1 MQEIFYEESAKIQD
15 EGSAKRKYYI
25 AKTFMVIS
33 YVLAGIWGLF
43 CFMFIIDVKHV
54 LSSLI
59 FSLVPLALFIVS
71 GIVLGKFKDK
81 FYVDYDYT
89 FVSGSLRFS
98 RVIKNVKR
106 RHIMNFNASDIEK
119 IGAYGSESYE
129 RYELMPDVK
138 KKILTSNETP
148 EDNKDFYYFAVN
160 TAGDKYLL
168 VLECSELFIVNVLK
182 FTNRTVLDQELLN
195 KKRQQKN

>member
-15 EGSAKRKYYI
+15 EGSAKRKYYV
-25 AKTFMVIS
+25 AKTLMIIS
-33 YVLAGIWGLF
+33 YVLAVIWGLF
-43 CFMFIIDVKHV
+43 CFMFIIDVNHI

-59 FSLVPLALFIVS
+59 FTLVPLALFIAS
-71 GIVLGKFKDK
+71 GVILGKFKDK

-98 RVIKNVKR
+98 RVIKNIKR
-106 RHIMNFNASDIEK
+106 IHIMNFNTSDIEK
-119 IGAYGSESYE
+119 IGLYGSESYE

-138 KKILTSNETP
+138 KKILTSNDSP

-160 TAGDKYLL
+160 TAGEKYLL
-168 VLECSELFIVNVLK
+168 ILECSELFIVNVLK
-182 FTNRTVLDQELLN
+182 FTNRTVLDQDLLN

>member
-15 EGSAKRKYYI
+15 EGSAKRKYYV
-25 AKTFMVIS
+25 AKTLMIIS
-33 YVLAGIWGLF
+33 YVLAVIWGLF
-43 CFMFIIDVKHV
+43 CFMFIIDVNHI

-59 FSLVPLALFIVS
+59 FTLVPLALFIAS
-71 GIVLGKFKDK
+71 GVILGKFKDK

-98 RVIKNVKR
+98 RVIKNIKR
-106 RHIMNFNASDIEK
+106 RHIMNFNTSDIEK
-119 IGAYGSESYE
+119 IGLYGSESYE

-138 KKILTSNETP
+138 KKILTSNDSP

-160 TAGDKYLL
+160 TAGEKYLL
-168 VLECSELFIVNVLK
+168 ILECSELFIVNVLK
-182 FTNRTVLDQELLN
+182 FTNRTVLDQDLLN